1 MTDAAAATST
11 EGAHS
16 SSRRPN
22 APVPRN
28 LQETYSSHGL
38 GQCAKLI
45 AATLRLSRS
54 DIVHLIA
61 ETAVVLKS
69 CPDCAAQMPNSAAF
83 CPGCGHSVQTQPVAR
98 QLGVGRENLLGALT
112 YFTFLPALAFLLL
125 DPYRKNSF
133 LRHHSVQC
141 LSFWLV
147 SMAATVL
154 VRCLVWLLLLIPIVG
169 PLLALLLV
177 TIAALAALFTW
188 IVLLVKAFQ
197 GERFRLPVIGDLA
210 EHYSGPS

>member
-1 MTDAAAATST
+1 M
-11 EGAHS
+11 
-16 SSRRPN
+16 
-22 APVPRN
+22 
-28 LQETYSSHGL
+28 
-38 GQCAKLI
+38 
-45 AATLRLSRS
+45 
-54 DIVHLIA
+54 HLTA
-61 ETAVVLKS
+61 ETAAVLKS

-83 CPGCGHSVQTQPVAR
+83 CPGCGHSMQNQPVSM
-98 QLGVGRENLLGALT
+98 QKLGVLRENLLGALT

-133 LRHHSVQC
+133 LRYHSVQC
-141 LSFWLV
+141 LLFWLI

-154 VRCLVWLLLLIPIVG
+154 VRLLVWPIVG
-169 PLLALLLV
+169 PLFALFLI